1 MQSKQKIKISF
12 QELAYTNMIQIEAL
26 ANMLVQKNICT
37 KEELIEE
44 VKKIKV
50 EQALRQSKRDN

>member
-1 MQSKQKIKISF
+1 MKSNHKIKISF
-12 QELAYTNMIQIEAL
+12 EELAYTNMIQIEAL

-50 EQALRQSKRDN
+50 DQELKRSKRDN